1 MAKKNLWG
9 TMPDIAS
16 IRTPHEI
23 LLEQGQYL
31 LEITDG
37 LLDFIIERKQKNTLF
52 SYEFFISVPILDY
65 KQPLLRI
72 THDIKLF
79 PAILASDSS
88 GEEYTANNQTEFE
101 EDLEAILSAEE
112 TRTTIS
118 GLLAQARL
126 EKELANNQ

>member
-9 TMPDIAS
+9 NMPDISS

-23 LLEQGQYL
+23 VLEQGQYL
-31 LEITDG
+31 VEMTEG
-37 LLDFIIERKQKNTLF
+37 LLDYLVERRQKNTLF
-52 SYEFFISVPILDY
+52 SYEFFLTVPCIDY

-79 PAILASDSS
+79 PAILVSDQS
-88 GEEYTANNQTEFE
+88 GEEYTANNQDEFE
-101 EDLEAILSAEE
+101 DDLGAILSAEE
-112 TRTTIS
+112 TRRLIG

-126 EKELANNQ
+126 ESTLHD